1 MTALCDGW
9 LAQSPRFRLMCWG
22 GWLLVL
28 VMIAVLCLYPARQD
42 QSSQREALEQQ
53 RTAMQLQ
60 WRNLYLLAVSVN
72 RPLSLSEEKRI
83 PFSPLVFQT
92 PLTRLIHWRP
102 SAQGGEMAL
111 KSAWDAVPPMFVRLA
126 EQGMKVSQFSLS
138 VEDTEL
144 LLTLQ
149 LERLN
154 EG

>member
-22 GWLLVL
+22 GWLLGL
-28 VMIAVLCLYPARQD
+28 IMIAVLCLYPARQE
-42 QSSQREALEQQ
+42 QGSQREVLAQQ
-53 RTAMQLQ
+53 RVAIQLQ
-60 WRNLYLLAVSVN
+60 WRNLYLLAASVN
-72 RPLSLSEEKRI
+72 RPLSSSEEKRI

-102 SAQGGEMAL
+102 SAKGGEMAL
-111 KSAWDAVPPMFVRLA
+111 KSAWDAVPPMFGQLA
-126 EQGMKVSQFSLS
+126 EQGMNVSQFSLS
-138 VEDTEL
+138 VEETEL